1 MSCDY
6 FIKSWDSSF
15 MIAIKS
21 MLCCFVIALG
31 IIGVGYVLSNIAFL
45 LIVYI
50 PDKIENWRNKK

>member
-1 MSCDY
+1 
-6 FIKSWDSSF
+6 